1 MLGSFRSYSQSPGGR
16 FLLALM
22 FGLLAVS
29 FFIAFGP
36 SGRLFEPTKGADY
49 AAKVN
54 GEVISRVE
62 FERYYYR
69 QVRQF
74 GTSVDQAMLDRY
86 MPRSRVLDELIKDRL
101 LSEAALNAGIDA
113 SDHEL
118 ASLIR
123 QDPSFQD
130 EDGKFSAERYQL
142 VLRRQ
147 LGLSVD
153 MYEDQVRRDLRGQKM
168 ANLLREN
175 AKVTDAEL
183 ARKYREENDKV
194 NLRFVRFSP
203 AFYSSQIV
211 IGDDEAKAFLKDHM
225 DQVQA
230 AYTKQSSIY
239 HVGKQVQARHIL
251 IKTKPGDDAAA
262 LIAKGRLDK
271 LKADIEKGADFAGL
285 AKSQSQ
291 AGDAAS
297 GGELGMVKQGGHLF
311 DPAIETAALALAE
324 GKVSDPFQTKQGWEL
339 IQAEKIF
346 PAQDHPLDEVKENV
360 ARNLILKDRSSAK
373 AESEAKA
380 AQAALALGK
389 SMEELFP
396 PAPPPAGGKAAPNLA
411 PDHPVSD
418 TTGAFAQS
426 GTGFVPKIGPAAEL
440 QKAAFDARLELPTPA
455 AGDSEDAAPGAPFKL
470 LPGPT
475 SAAEAFVVAEVIEH
489 DRADMSAFAKEKD
502 ELRDGELRQQE
513 NQMMQ
518 NLRQKLRAQ
527 AVVEINNAVLG
538 PAQGT

>member
-1 MLGSFRSYSQSPGGR
+1 MLDSFRTYSQSAGGR
-16 FLLALM
+16 FLLVLL

-74 GTSVDQAMLDRY
+74 GSQVDQAMLDRY

-101 LSEAALNAGIDA
+101 LAEAALKAGIDA

-142 VLRRQ
+142 VLRRE
-147 LGLSVD
+147 LGVSVD
-153 MYEDQVRRDLRGQKM
+153 MYEDDVRRDLRAQKM

-203 AFYSSQIV
+203 AFYTAQVVVS
-211 IGDDEAKAFLKDHM
+211 DDEAKTFLKDHM

-230 AYTKQSSIY
+230 AYTKQSSLY
-239 HVGKQVQARHIL
+239 HIGKQVQARHIL

-262 LIAKGRLDK
+262 LVATERLNK

-291 AGDAAS
+291 AGDAAA

-311 DPAIETAALALAE
+311 DPAIESAALALAE
-324 GKVSDPFQTKQGWEL
+324 GKVSDPVQTKQGWEL
-339 IQAEKIF
+339 IQAEKIV
-346 PAQDHPLDEVKENV
+346 PAEDHPLDEVKETV

-373 AESEAKA
+373 AEAEAKA
-380 AQAALALGK
+380 AQAALAQGK

-396 PAPPPAGGKAAPNLA
+396 PAAPPAGGKAAPNLA

-440 QKAAFDARLELPTPA
+440 QRIAFEARLEPPA
-455 AGDSEDAAPGAPFKL
+455 ATAEGAQPGAPFKL

-489 DRADMSAFAKEKD
+489 DRADMSAFEREKD

-518 NLRQKLRAQ
+518 SLRQKLRAE

-538 PAQGT
+538 PVQGT